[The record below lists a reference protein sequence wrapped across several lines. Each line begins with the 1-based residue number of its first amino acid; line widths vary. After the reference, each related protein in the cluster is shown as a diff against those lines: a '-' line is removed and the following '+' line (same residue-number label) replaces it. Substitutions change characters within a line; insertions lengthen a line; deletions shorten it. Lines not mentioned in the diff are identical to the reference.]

1 MNAQKIALLTDSC
14 ADIPPAL
21 CERYGIYV
29 LPLRL
34 LFGDGEY
41 LDGQTITA
49 DGLYAR
55 LPRELPVTSLPSGE
69 QVEAVFSRIAADG
82 YEKVLAVHL
91 SAGLSGTYN
100 LVRLLGGERTDL
112 EVRAFDS
119 VSGSLGIGLVLI
131 QAARLIEQ
139 GCDWDSLLGLVP
151 GMIAGTKVFFCVDTL
166 EYLQKGGRIGRI
178 SAIAGTLLQVK
189 PIITFAE
196 SGELVNISKGRGRRA
211 ALDKLAALFR
221 EALPAGQRVIAA
233 VVDGGAPAEGEALR
247 AQIEPLLPPGT
258 EVLRGQ
264 IDCTLGTYV
273 GPHLLGAG
281 FQTVPDWPAGTP
293 STENDFF

>member
-49 DGLYAR
+49 DTLYAR
-55 LPRELPVTSLPSGE
+55 LTHELPVTSLPSGE
-69 QVEAVFSRIAADG
+69 QVEEIFSRIAADG

-100 LVRLLGGERTDL
+100 LVRLLGAERTDL

-119 VSGSLGIGLVLI
+119 VSGSLGIGLALI

-151 GMIAGTKVFFCVDTL
+151 EMIAGTKVFFCVDTL

-189 PIITFAE
+189 PILTFAE
-196 SGELVNISKGRGRRA
+196 SGELINISKGRGRRA
-211 ALDKLAALFR
+211 ALDKLTALFR
-221 EALPAGQRVIAA
+221 DALPAGKRVIAA
-233 VVDGGAPAEGEALR
+233 VVDGGVPAEGEALC
-247 AQIEPLLPPGT
+247 AQIAPLLPSET

-281 FQTVPDWPAGTP
+281 FQIVPA
-293 STENDFF
+293 